1 LKPGDQGLLLVRA
14 HPGEDRSS
22 SDEPLHDVRVMI
34 SDDVEAFA
42 GDREMVVVVVTPAAA
57 VDAAIGLLYVDN
69 EGRLTI
75 CRFGFA
81 HLKKLKK
88 KSNLKMPNKL
98 IAYSIKKGNIFI
110 SKAKKVRKRFQ
121 FFIK

>member
-1 LKPGDQGLLLVRA
+1 MKSILPISTHSDVVAQTLKPSDQGLLLIWA
-14 HPGEDRSS
+14 HPGEDCSS

-34 SDDVEAFA
+34 SDDVEAFP

-57 VDAAIGLLYVDN
+57 AVDAAVGLLNVDD

-81 HLKKLKK
+81 HLKKK
-88 KSNLKMPNKL
+88 KSNLKMPYKL
-98 IAYSIKKGNIFI
+98 IAYSIKK
-110 SKAKKVRKRFQ
+110 
-121 FFIK
+121 

>member
-1 LKPGDQGLLLVRA
+1 
-14 HPGEDRSS
+14 
-22 SDEPLHDVRVMI
+22 MI

-57 VDAAIGLLYVDN
+57 AVDAAVGLFYVDD
-69 EGRLTI
+69 ERRLTI

-88 KSNLKMPNKL
+88 KSNLKTPNKL
-98 IAYSIKKGNIFI
+98 IAYSIKK
-110 SKAKKVRKRFQ
+110 
-121 FFIK
+121 

>member
-1 LKPGDQGLLLVRA
+1 MKSILPISTHSDVVAQTLKPSDQGLLLVRT
-14 HPGEDRSS
+14 HPGEDCSS

-57 VDAAIGLLYVDN
+57 TIDAAVGLLYVDD

-81 HLKKLKK
+81 HLKKFKK

-98 IAYSIKKGNIFI
+98 IAYSIKK
-110 SKAKKVRKRFQ
+110 
-121 FFIK
+121 